1 MTDIDITAAIEAA
14 KDTLLES
21 PALGCGCCAWPDDLY
36 ESREEQAAT
45 EAITAALPHILAQVE
60 RVKPSREELIALLYR
75 EFCSFLAYS
84 PHNRERFWG
93 QPADAVLALLPGKT
107 EQEVR
112 ADMLDALIDRYLHGS
127 RASHAMP
134 DHVISWIRSQPEYK
148 ARYVG
153 AVSG

>member
-1 MTDIDITAAIEAA
+1 MTDIDLTAAIRPTSDAIYRQLSGQYGDFSTPSDEEA
-14 KDTLLES
+14 
-21 PALGCGCCAWPDDLY
+21 
-36 ESREEQAAT
+36 
-45 EAITAALPHILAQVE
+45 EAVLKAALPHILAQVE
-60 RVKPSREELIALLYR
+60 ARVKPSREELIALLYR
-75 EFCSFLAYS
+75 EFGAFLAHS
-84 PHNRERFWG
+84 PHNPERFWG

-112 ADMLDALIDRYLHGS
+112 ADMLDALIDRHIHGS

>member
-36 ESREEQAAT
+36 ESREEQVAT

-60 RVKPSREELIALLYR
+60 ARVKPSRGELIALLSR
-75 EFCSFLAYS
+75 EFGSFLAHS
-84 PHNRERFWG
+84 PHNHERFWG
-93 QPADAVLALLPGKT
+93 QSADAVLALLPGKT

-112 ADMLDALIDRYLHGS
+112 RCS
-127 RASHAMP
+127 
-134 DHVISWIRSQPEYK
+134 
-148 ARYVG
+148 
-153 AVSG
+153 